1 MQNIQQANIAVIEQ
15 LITLLAQMTDTT
27 YTQSLILLHQNTIGK
42 HCRHIIEFYQALE
55 KVSTTGIVDYDARI
69 RDLRLETDTTFT
81 INELQRLQ
89 KWCVTLQSD
98 TSFDLS
104 VTYGKTTL
112 VSTTLS
118 RELVYL
124 LEHNIHHLAII
135 GIAITACFP
144 HIQLPADFGVAY
156 STAQYRA
163 TATTETVPIA

>member
-89 KWCVTLQSD
+89 KWCVTLQSKHFNEA
-98 TSFDLS
+98 SNEVF
-104 VTYGKTTL
+104 
-112 VSTTLS
+112 
-118 RELVYL
+118 
-124 LEHNIHHLAII
+124 
-135 GIAITACFP
+135 
-144 HIQLPADFGVAY
+144 
-156 STAQYRA
+156 
-163 TATTETVPIA
+163 

>member
-1 MQNIQQANIAVIEQ
+1 MQNIQQTNVAVIGQ
-15 LITLLAQMTDTT
+15 LITLLAQMTDAT

-42 HCRHIIEFYQALE
+42 HCRHIIEFYQTLE
-55 KVSTTGIVDYDARI
+55 KASATGIVDYDTRA

-89 KWCVTLQSD
+89 EWCSSLQSD
-98 TSFDLS
+98 TVFDLS
-104 VTYGKTTL
+104 ITYGETTL
-112 VSTTLS
+112 VPTTLS

-144 HIQLPADFGVAY
+144 HIQLPTNFGVAY
-156 STAQYRA
+156 STITYRN
-163 TATTETVPIA
+163 TVVTEIAPTV